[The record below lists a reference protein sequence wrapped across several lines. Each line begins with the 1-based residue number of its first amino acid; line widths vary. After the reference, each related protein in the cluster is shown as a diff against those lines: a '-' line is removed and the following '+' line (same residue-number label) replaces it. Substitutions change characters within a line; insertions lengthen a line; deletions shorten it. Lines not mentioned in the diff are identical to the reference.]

1 MNRIKITGDSTIDLS
16 KELIEKYD
24 ISIMSLYVNLGEESY
39 RDGVTITPEDIY
51 AYVDKT
57 ENENKKWEDV

>member
-24 ISIMSLYVNLGEESY
+24 ITLQPLYVNLGGDSY
-39 RDGVTITPEDIY
+39 KDGVTITPDDIY
-51 AYVDKT
+51 AFRSSIYRD
-57 ENENKKWEDV
+57 